1 MVQAIHQTLFPVP
14 IPYIEEKKRSGNMRL
29 PTAIDYKGLKDAL
42 YMKKFRL
49 SMLPLSIGL
58 PVLVHKEVILRH
70 FKLNI
75 FIFM

>member
-1 MVQAIHQTLFPVP
+1 MILH
-14 IPYIEEKKRSGNMRL
+14 
-29 PTAIDYKGLKDAL
+29 TAIDYKGLKDAL
-42 YMKKFRL
+42 YAKKFRL

-75 FIFM
+75 LIFMQSRILSPHHT